1 MASQQNQMASDIIF
15 SVSDFVAVLN
25 QTLDYAYPDVTIVG
39 ELSNFRVSKNR
50 WVYFDLKDEYSSVK
64 FFGTIYMLPGPLEDG
79 MMVQVSG
86 TPRLHPQFGFSV
98 NMRSIQPVGEGS
110 LKKAAAL
117 LEAKL
122 TAEGLFDES
131 RKRLIPHPPRRV
143 GLVASSESAAYHDF
157 MKILNARWGGV
168 DIDLYDVQVQGEAAP
183 AQIVSAIEF
192 FNSHSEPMDVLVVTR
207 GGGSAEDLAA
217 FNTEQVTRAIAGSR
231 IPTLVA
237 IGHEIDLSLAEL
249 AADKRASTPSNA
261 AELLVPDKLHALEL
275 LENIRQQLSDALGAQ
290 VADKQVE
297 ISDNR
302 KLLHDAIQQL
312 LNYESQTLSAKQ
324 QLLEALSPHA
334 AMRRGY
340 ALVIVN
346 GKVVRSVNDLKLQ
359 QIVSIDVI
367 DGKAKAEIKEII

>member
-1 MASQQNQMASDIIF
+1 MGPIVF

-39 ELSNFRVSKNR
+39 ELSNFRISKNR

-79 MMVQVSG
+79 LMVQVSG
-86 TPRLHPQFGFSV
+86 TPRLHNQFGFSV

-131 RKRLIPHPPRRV
+131 RKRILPHPPKRI
-143 GLVASSESAAYHDF
+143 GLITSSESAAFHDF

-168 DIDLYDVQVQGEAAP
+168 DVQLYDVQVQGEAAP
-183 AQIVSAIEF
+183 GQIVSAIEF
-192 FNSHSEPMDVLVVTR
+192 FNSHAEPVDVLVVTR

-217 FNTEQVTRAIAGSR
+217 FSTEQVTRAVAGSR
-231 IPTLVA
+231 IPTCVA
-237 IGHEIDLSLAEL
+237 IGHEVDMSLAEL
-249 AADKRASTPSNA
+249 AADRRASTPSNA
-261 AELLVPDKLHALEL
+261 AELLVPDRRHEIAQLEAVRNQLSSALE
-275 LENIRQQLSDALGAQ
+275 NQVSAKRRAL
-290 VADKQVE
+290 VE
-297 ISDNR
+297 GV
-302 KLLHDAIQQL
+302 KLLHDSVERL
-312 LNYESQTLSAKQ
+312 LVRESQAVNNLR
-324 QLLEALSPHA
+324 QLLEALSPQA

-340 ALVIVN
+340 ALVTVN
-346 GKVVRSVNDLKLQ
+346 GKVVRSVRDLAVYQ
-359 QIVSIDVI
+359 TIAIDLI
-367 DGKAKAEIKEII
+367 DGKAKAEIKEIT

>member
-1 MASQQNQMASDIIF
+1 MGNDLAF

-25 QTLDYAYPDVTIVG
+25 QTLDYAYPDVTVIG

-50 WVYFDLKDEYSSVK
+50 WVYFDLKDEHSSVK

-86 TPRLHPQFGFSV
+86 SPRLHQQFGFSV
-98 NMRSIQPVGEGS
+98 NMRAIQPVGEGS

-122 TAEGLFDES
+122 ATEGLFDES
-131 RKRLIPHPPRRV
+131 RKRLLPHPPKRI
-143 GLVASSESAAYHDF
+143 GLITSSESAAYHDF

-168 DIDLYDVQVQGEAAP
+168 DVQLYDVQVQGESAPTQITAA
-183 AQIVSAIEF
+183 VEY
-192 FNSHSEPMDVLVVTR
+192 FNTHAEPVEVLVITR

-217 FNTEQVTRAIAGSR
+217 FSAEQVTRAVAGSR

-237 IGHEIDLSLAEL
+237 IGHEIDTSLAEL
-249 AADKRASTPSNA
+249 AADRRASTPSNA
-261 AELLVPDKLHALEL
+261 AELLVPDKQHAQQHLVTV
-275 LENIRQQLSDALGAQ
+275 RQQLNQALQAQ
-290 VADKQVE
+290 VEDKYAE
-297 ISDNR
+297 
-302 KLLHDAIQQL
+302 LHDKRRSLHELVEQL
-312 LNYESQTLSAKQ
+312 LKHESHSLGAKQ

-340 ALVIVN
+340 ALVSA
-346 GKVVRSVNDLKLQ
+346 GGRVVRSVRDLKLDQ
-359 QIVSIDVI
+359 SINIDLM
-367 DGKAKAEIKEII
+367 DGKATAQIKEIT